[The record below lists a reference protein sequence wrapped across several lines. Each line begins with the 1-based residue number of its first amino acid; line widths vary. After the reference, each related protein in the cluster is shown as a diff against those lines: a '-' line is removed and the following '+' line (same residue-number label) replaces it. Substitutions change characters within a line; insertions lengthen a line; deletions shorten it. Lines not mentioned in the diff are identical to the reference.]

1 MLLYLFITHIIK
13 MSENQMN
20 QATWLDFLHLLH
32 NKLRNSRGIKLTQ
45 MPALLEISN
54 LMLFRFLDNANLNI
68 KIPDE
73 LKFKHMY
80 DKYASDSKIAEDR
93 KIPKNVDRNCYKLWN
108 HVYNTRNEEKC
119 LILKYYELDELN
131 PYLDS
136 TTNRVSAFIKKH
148 DACETIQDI
157 VNTIYKKFENIEFNS
172 NFYDMFGSAYE
183 AFKTD
188 ASGNSGKNTAQ
199 HFTNQYI
206 KKIVVDELKPLSNEI
221 FYEPCA
227 GSGGFIHT
235 ADHYV
240 TANEGIKKSRIFK
253 TNIHANE
260 CNPEIFRPLLL
271 NMLFHNIPVQNIKEQ
286 DSLSASNVREMME
299 KADIIATN
307 YPFGMSNKI
316 ESSEDEKWNEY
327 WQVLRQSKSS
337 FVKNSSAQFIIHIH
351 HSLKPNGRVGFVSDR
366 GILNNGADKANS
378 WETKLREFMFAQ
390 NNIYRIVFLPQGAFT
405 YTNFQT
411 CIVFMKKGS
420 ITKKCELY
428 HAVFKVPKDKSS
440 AIVVEEKPLKIFTFE
455 ELKQNNF
462 CVNIDEPKEELK
474 EGWVKLGDICQISSG
489 KFNSGDMDN
498 AGQVPFYSC
507 VAVNPV
513 GKHSK
518 YSFDFDEYILFVGSG
533 GSQNNVCGPTIGM
546 GKTYIVSGKTA
557 CRSNVFAMH
566 NISYKLK
573 YIYYV
578 LQFIKYDICAH
589 AKFSGNLGVISMAQ
603 IKEVNIPQLT
613 IDHQNEIVEILDKH
627 VSNYNLELLTP
638 YTKSIDLFKLLIHK
652 KYDVFADALHIIY
665 RKIEADALDR
675 KFELDK
681 KAVFNMMMGLHKTKE
696 HLLGDIVAVQIGS
709 TPSRNKENYYGT
721 GYMWCKCSD
730 LKGGLITKT
739 DEEITQDAV
748 NNTGVRLISSGS
760 IMVSFKLSIGKIGIA
775 SNDMYCNEAIMFFKH
790 DNAITNTYLKNYFNY
805 VDFSK
810 GLLNGCIGGGSLNK
824 SKLLNLNI
832 PIPSIDDQQ
841 KIIDVIETI
850 ESNRSTYA
858 TYAQMLQQ
866 HIDTMETTIGNL
878 CIVGQEVMCTSV
890 GAQSNDDEQVE
901 EIDSADRSDDIPTE
915 RPIVRKKI
923 KPIVGKKKKVA
934 DDLDCSDDGLLE
946 ENDPVDC
953 SNDIH
958 VEAPIV
964 GKKIKANKQIVKKN
978 PSFDDHRESD
988 GVQVVGKKLK
998 ANKQIIKKKLVVDDM
1013 DTAESD
1019 EIPRTDKK
1027 KKTVYRT
1034 TSKEPVK
1041 TQVVKKR

>member
-1 MLLYLFITHIIK
+1 
-13 MSENQMN
+13 MSENKMN
-20 QATWLDFLHLLH
+20 QTTWLDFLHLLH

-93 KIPKNVDRNCYKLWN
+93 KIPMIVDRNCYKLWN
-108 HVYNTRNEEKC
+108 HVYNTQNPEKC

-172 NFYDMFGSAYE
+172 SFYDMFGSAYE

-286 DSLSASNVREMME
+286 DSLSVSNVREMKE
-299 KADIIATN
+299 KAHIIATN
-307 YPFGMSNKI
+307 YPFGMSNNI
-316 ESSEDEKWNEY
+316 ESSKDEKWNEY

-351 HSLKPNGRVGFVSDR
+351 HSLKANGRVGFVSDR
-366 GILNNGADKANS
+366 GILNNGANKVNS
-378 WETKLREFMFAQ
+378 WETKLREFMFTQ
-390 NNIYRIVFLPQGAFT
+390 NNVYRIVFLPQGAFT

-411 CIVFMKKGS
+411 CIVFMKKGP

-428 HAVFKVPKDKSS
+428 DAVFKVPKDKSS
-440 AIVVEEKPLKIFTFE
+440 EIVVGEKPLKIFTFE

-462 CVNIDEPKEELK
+462 CVKIDEPKEEIK
-474 EGWVKLGDICQISSG
+474 NGFVKLGAVININFGTRITKSKNGVAEGSISDTYPVYGGGGITFYTDNKNRSDETIIISRFGVSPKCVRIINGDIFLNDSG
-489 KFNSGDMDN
+489 MSIEIKDN
-498 AGQVPFYSC
+498 
-507 VAVNPV
+507 N
-513 GKHSK
+513 K
-518 YSFDFDEYILFVGSG
+518 YMINYVKYILFFN
-533 GSQNNVCGPTIGM
+533 QQQI
-546 GKTYIVSGKTA
+546 YD
-557 CRSNVFAMH
+557 
-566 NISYKLK
+566 K
-573 YIYYV
+573 Y
-578 LQFIKYDICAH
+578 
-589 AKFSGNLGVISMAQ
+589 AQ
-603 IKEVNIPQLT
+603 GTGQKNMMTVQLLEEFQIPSLSL
-613 IDHQNEIVEILDKH
+613 DHQEEIVEFLDKQFA
-627 VSNYNLELLTP
+627 NYNIELLIP

-681 KAVFNMMMGLHKTKE
+681 KAVFNMMGGLVETNEHK
-696 HLLGDIVAVQIGS
+696 LGDIVDIGHNGKFALKDLDNDGKYDYYSASKNNPTGKIAKYCFDEDNNKPYHLFVKSGGNKDDLSSDTGLGKIFRCTGKTAGNPAIVKLNIKNTIINSLDIRYFELYMKSNVKVIRAYAVFNAGNGNI
-709 TPSRNKENYYGT
+709 
-721 GYMWCKCSD
+721 
-730 LKGGLITKT
+730 
-739 DEEITQDAV
+739 
-748 NNTGVRLISSGS
+748 RLPRLLEQFI
-760 IMVSFKLSIGKIGIA
+760 FKL
-775 SNDMYCNEAIMFFKH
+775 
-790 DNAITNTYLKNYFNY
+790 
-805 VDFSK
+805 
-810 GLLNGCIGGGSLNK
+810 
-824 SKLLNLNI
+824 
-832 PIPSIDDQQ
+832 PSIPDQQ
-841 KIIDVIETI
+841 KIINMIESI

-858 TYAQMLQQ
+858 AYAQMLQQ
-866 HIDTMETTIGNL
+866 QIDTMETTIGNL
-878 CIVGQEVMCTSV
+878 CMVVQEVDRTNV
-890 GAQSNDDEQVE
+890 GEQLNDDVPAE
-901 EIDSADRSDDIPTE
+901 EIDSADCRDDIPTE

-946 ENDPVDC
+946 ENDPADC

-964 GKKIKANKQIVKKN
+964 GKKLKANKQIVKKN
-978 PSFDDHRESD
+978 PSVDDHSESD

-998 ANKQIIKKKLVVDDM
+998 ATKQIIKKKKLVVDDM

-1019 EIPRTDKK
+1019 EIPLTDKK

-1034 TSKEPVK
+1034 TSKEPEK